1 MNVLYVVYNNFTNE
15 IIDIYEDKNNAKDV
29 VNSLHENNGM
39 NDFII
44 KETFLHKSQNS
55 NLLDYTGLDEQD
67 YNDMIIDLE
76 NKLKDAKDELLLVN
90 NKYNILRNEYIN
102 DLYYTSYVMF
112 GVCIIILY
120 IMYINQYNP

>member
-29 VNSLHENNGM
+29 VNSLHENNGL
-39 NDFII
+39 NEFII